1 MRFLLLVGA
10 AAFTSAVAVVSFKS
24 FFPQHDALMR
34 AAVREVVADI
44 AAFRLSDLNPI
55 QRSYNYVANEIA
67 SPRPNA
73 ALSFQSGP
81 VVVGE
86 FKMPTPV
93 GIGQLGIGGGPV
105 SRNSS
110 LPPLHGTTA
119 RCGRF
124 GVTMPCE

>member
-1 MRFLLLVGA
+1 MRFLLLVAA

-34 AAVREVVADI
+34 ATVREAVAGV

-55 QRSYNYVANEIA
+55 QRSYNYVASEIT

-73 ALSFQSGP
+73 ALNFQSAP

-86 FKMPTPV
+86 FKMPRPV
-93 GIGQLGIGGGPV
+93 GIGQLGIGGGV
-105 SRNSS
+105 SSRNS
-110 LPPLHGTTA
+110 PPPRWHA
-119 RCGRF
+119 R
-124 GVTMPCE
+124 